1 MNVIRG
7 CSQYSYL
14 WGSLNYIS
22 MPELPAYILPVLIFF
37 ARIAD
42 VSLGTLRI
50 TMVSR
55 GYKWESAILG
65 FFEVLIWVIVV
76 AQLLT
81 NLDHWVNYIAY
92 AAGFS
97 AGTFIGLY
105 IEDKM
110 KVGTVLVRIITLQK
124 SHDIIEALKEA
135 GVAVTSM
142 DAKGGFN
149 DVKVIFTVLKRKKL
163 NKVFDIVKEIDPEAF
178 FSTEDVKYSNKH
190 HDHLVNPDDR
200 SPIDRLL
207 RVRKGL

>member
-1 MNVIRG
+1 M
-7 CSQYSYL
+7 
-14 WGSLNYIS
+14 
-22 MPELPAYILPVLIFF
+22 MAELPVFLLPLLIFF

-55 GYKWESAILG
+55 GYKWQSALLG

-76 AQLLT
+76 AQLLK
-81 NLDHWVNYIAY
+81 NLNHWVNYVAY

-110 KVGTVLVRIITLQK
+110 KVGTVLVRIITLDK
-124 SHDIIEALKEA
+124 SEELIESLKEA
-135 GVAVTSM
+135 GVAITSV

-149 DVKVIFTVLKRKKL
+149 DVKIIFTVLKRKKL
-163 NKVFDIVKEIDPEAF
+163 TKVFNIVKDIDPEAF

-190 HDHLVNPDDR
+190 HDHLVNPNDR

>member
-1 MNVIRG
+1 MADF
-7 CSQYSYL
+7 
-14 WGSLNYIS
+14 
-22 MPELPAYILPVLIFF
+22 PTYILPVIIFF

-55 GYKWESAILG
+55 GYKLHSAILG

-97 AGTFIGLY
+97 AGTFVGLY
-105 IEDKM
+105 IEDVM
-110 KVGTVLVRIITLQK
+110 KVGTVMVRIITLHK
-124 SHDIIEALKEA
+124 STELIEALKEA
-135 GVAVTSM
+135 GVAVTSI

-149 DVKVIFTVLKRKKL
+149 DVKIIFTVMKRKKL
-163 NKVFDIVKEIDPEAF
+163 SRVFKIVKEIDPEAF
-178 FSTEDVKYSNKH
+178 FSTEDIKYTNKH
-190 HDHLVNPDDR
+190 HDHLPVEHDR
-200 SPIDRLL
+200 SPVDRLL
-207 RVRKGL
+207 RLRKGL

>member
-1 MNVIRG
+1 
-7 CSQYSYL
+7 
-14 WGSLNYIS
+14 
-22 MPELPAYILPVLIFF
+22 MPEFPAYILPLLIFF

-124 SHDIIEALKEA
+124 SHDLIEALKEA

-163 NKVFDIVKEIDPEAF
+163 NKVFDIVKEIDSEAF

-190 HDHLVNPDDR
+190 HDHLVDPDSR

>member
-1 MNVIRG
+1 
-7 CSQYSYL
+7 
-14 WGSLNYIS
+14 
-22 MPELPAYILPVLIFF
+22 MPEFPAYILPLLIFF

-207 RVRKGL
+207 RIRKGL

>member
-1 MNVIRG
+1 MFELSSI
-7 CSQYSYL
+7 L
-14 WGSLNYIS
+14 
-22 MPELPAYILPVLIFF
+22 MPVMIFF

-55 GYKWESAILG
+55 GYKLQSALLG

-76 AQLLT
+76 AQLLS
-81 NLDHWVNYIAY
+81 NLDHWINYVAY

-110 KVGTVLVRIITLQK
+110 KVGTVLVRIITLSK
-124 SHDIIEALKEA
+124 SEELIEALKEA
-135 GVAVTSM
+135 GVAITSI
-142 DAKGGFN
+142 DAKGGYN
-149 DVKVIFTVLKRKKL
+149 NVKLIFTVLKRKKL
-163 NKVFDIVKEIDPEAF
+163 NKVFAIVKEIDPEAF

-190 HDHLVNPDDR
+190 HDHLVSPNDR
-200 SPIDRLL
+200 SPVDRLL
-207 RVRKGL
+207 RIRKGV

>member
-1 MNVIRG
+1 MT
-7 CSQYSYL
+7 
-14 WGSLNYIS
+14 
-22 MPELPAYILPVLIFF
+22 ELSFFVLPVLIFC

-55 GYKWESAILG
+55 GYKWQSALLG

-76 AQLLT
+76 AQLLK
-81 NLDHWVNYIAY
+81 NLNHWVNYVAY

-110 KVGTVLVRIITLQK
+110 KVGTVLIRIITLDK
-124 SHDIIEALKEA
+124 SDELIEALKEA
-135 GVAVTSM
+135 GVAITSV

-163 NKVFDIVKEIDPEAF
+163 NKVYDIVKEIDPEAF

-190 HDHLVNPDDR
+190 HDHLVNPSAR

>member
-1 MNVIRG
+1 
-7 CSQYSYL
+7 
-14 WGSLNYIS
+14 
-22 MPELPAYILPVLIFF
+22 MPEFPTYILPVLIFF

-55 GYKWESAILG
+55 GYKIESAILG

-110 KVGTVLVRIITLQK
+110 KVGTVLVRIITLHKPQEM
-124 SHDIIEALKEA
+124 IEALKEA
-135 GVAVTSM
+135 GIALTSI
-142 DAKGGFN
+142 DGKGGFN
-149 DVKVIFTVLKRKKL
+149 DVKVIFSVMKRKKL
-163 NKVFDIVKEIDPEAF
+163 NKVFEIVKEIDENAF
-178 FSTEDVKYSNKH
+178 FSSEDVKYSNKH
-190 HDHLVNPDDR
+190 HDHLLPPTQR

-207 RVRKGL
+207 RIRKGL

>member
-1 MNVIRG
+1 
-7 CSQYSYL
+7 
-14 WGSLNYIS
+14 
-22 MPELPAYILPVLIFF
+22 MPDFSVFILPIVIFF

-55 GYKWESAILG
+55 GYKIESAILG

-81 NLDHWVNYIAY
+81 NLNDWVNYIAY

-105 IEDKM
+105 IEDLM
-110 KVGTVLVRIITLQK
+110 KVGTVLVRIITLHK
-124 SHDIIEALKEA
+124 SQELIEALKEA
-135 GVAVTSM
+135 GVAITSV
-142 DAKGGFN
+142 DGKGGFN
-149 DVKVIFTVLKRKKL
+149 DVKVIFSVMRRKKM
-163 NKVFDIVKEIDPEAF
+163 NTVFEIVKNIDEDAF
-178 FSTEDVKYSNKH
+178 FSSEDVKYSNKH
-190 HDHLVNPDDR
+190 HDHLLPPNQR

-207 RVRKGL
+207 RIRKGL

>member
-1 MNVIRG
+1 
-7 CSQYSYL
+7 
-14 WGSLNYIS
+14 
-22 MPELPAYILPVLIFF
+22 MPEFSAVLLPVIIFF

-55 GYKWESAILG
+55 GYKWQSALLG

-76 AQLLT
+76 AQLLN

-110 KVGTVLVRIITLQK
+110 KVGTILVRIITLQK

-135 GVAVTSM
+135 GVAVTSV

-163 NKVFDIVKEIDPEAF
+163 NKVYDIVKEIDPEAF

-190 HDHLVNPDDR
+190 HDHLVSPDDR
-200 SPIDRLL
+200 SPVDRLL
-207 RVRKGL
+207 RIRKGL

>member
-1 MNVIRG
+1 
-7 CSQYSYL
+7 
-14 WGSLNYIS
+14 
-22 MPELPAYILPVLIFF
+22 MPELSFFALPIIIFF
-37 ARIAD
+37 SRIAD

-55 GYKWESAILG
+55 GYKWQSALLG

-76 AQLLT
+76 AQLLN
-81 NLDHWVNYIAY
+81 NLNHWVNYIAY

-105 IEDKM
+105 IEEKM
-110 KVGTVLVRIITLQK
+110 KVGTVLVRIITLYK
-124 SHDIIEALKEA
+124 AGDLIEALKEA
-135 GVAVTSM
+135 GVAVTSV

-149 DVKVIFTVLKRKKL
+149 DVKVIFSVLKRKKL
-163 NKVFDIVKEIDPEAF
+163 NNIFEIVKDVDPEAF

-190 HDHLVNPDDR
+190 HDHLVNPDNR

-207 RVRKGL
+207 RIRKGL

>member
-1 MNVIRG
+1 MT
-7 CSQYSYL
+7 
-14 WGSLNYIS
+14 
-22 MPELPAYILPVLIFF
+22 ELSFFVLPVLIFC

-55 GYKWESAILG
+55 GYKWQSALLG

-76 AQLLT
+76 AQLLK
-81 NLDHWVNYIAY
+81 NLNHWVNYVAY

-110 KVGTVLVRIITLQK
+110 KVGTVLIRIITLDK
-124 SHDIIEALKEA
+124 SDELIEALKEA
-135 GVAVTSM
+135 GVAITSV

-163 NKVFDIVKEIDPEAF
+163 NKVYDIVKEIDPEAF

-190 HDHLVNPDDR
+190 HDHLVNPNDR

>member
-1 MNVIRG
+1 
-7 CSQYSYL
+7 
-14 WGSLNYIS
+14 
-22 MPELPAYILPVLIFF
+22 MPEFSAFLLPFIIFF

-55 GYKWESAILG
+55 GYKWQSALLG

-76 AQLLT
+76 AQLLN
-81 NLDHWVNYIAY
+81 NLDHWLNYVAY

-97 AGTFIGLY
+97 AGTFMGLY

-110 KVGTVLVRIITLQK
+110 KVGTILVRIITLQK
-124 SHDIIEALKEA
+124 SGELIEALKEA
-135 GVAVTSM
+135 GVAITSI

-149 DVKVIFTVLKRKKL
+149 DVKVIFSVLKRKKL
-163 NKVFDIVKEIDPEAF
+163 NKIYEIVKHIDPEAF

-190 HDHLVNPDDR
+190 HDHLVSLDDR

>member
-1 MNVIRG
+1 
-7 CSQYSYL
+7 
-14 WGSLNYIS
+14 
-22 MPELPAYILPVLIFF
+22 MPELPFF
-37 ARIAD
+37 ALPIIIFLSRIAD

-55 GYKWESAILG
+55 GYKIESALLG

-76 AQLLT
+76 AQLLG
-81 NLDHWVNYIAY
+81 NLTHWVNYVAY

-105 IEDKM
+105 IEEKM
-110 KVGTVLVRIITLQK
+110 KVGTVLVRIITLNK
-124 SHDIIEALKEA
+124 SIELIEALKEV
-135 GVAVTSM
+135 GVAITSV

-149 DVKVIFTVLKRKKL
+149 DVKVIFSVLKRKKL
-163 NKVFDIVKEIDPEAF
+163 NQIWGIVKDVDPEAF

-190 HDHLVNPDDR
+190 HDHLVNPDSR

-207 RVRKGL
+207 RIRKGI

>member
-1 MNVIRG
+1 
-7 CSQYSYL
+7 
-14 WGSLNYIS
+14 
-22 MPELPAYILPVLIFF
+22 MPEFSVFVLPVIIFF
-37 ARIAD
+37 SRIAD

-55 GYKWESAILG
+55 GYKWESAVLG

-97 AGTFIGLY
+97 AGTFMGLF

-110 KVGTVLVRIITLQK
+110 KIGTVLVRIITLQK
-124 SHDIIEALKEA
+124 SQDIIEALKEA
-135 GVAVTSM
+135 GVAVTSV

-149 DVKVIFTVLKRKKL
+149 DVKIIFTVLKRKKL
-163 NKVFDIVKEIDPEAF
+163 NKVFDIVKDLDPEAF
-178 FSTEDVKYSNKH
+178 FSTEEVKYSNKH
-190 HDHLVNPDDR
+190 HDHLPLSDNL
-200 SPIDRLL
+200 SPLDRLL
-207 RVRKGL
+207 RIRKGV

>member
-1 MNVIRG
+1 M
-7 CSQYSYL
+7 S
-14 WGSLNYIS
+14 
-22 MPELPAYILPVLIFF
+22 ELPFYVLPILIFF

-55 GYKWESAILG
+55 GYKWQSALLG

-76 AQLLT
+76 AQLLK
-81 NLDHWVNYIAY
+81 NLNHWVNYVAY

-110 KVGTVLVRIITLQK
+110 KVGTVLVRIITLNK
-124 SHDIIEALKEA
+124 SEELIEALKESGIA
-135 GVAVTSM
+135 ITSI

-149 DVKVIFTVLKRKKL
+149 DVKIIFTVLKRKKL
-163 NKVFDIVKEIDPEAF
+163 NKVFNIVKEIDPEAF

-190 HDHLVNPDDR
+190 HDHLVNPNDR

-207 RVRKGL
+207 RIRKGL

>member
-1 MNVIRG
+1 MSEFPV
-7 CSQYSYL
+7 L
-14 WGSLNYIS
+14 
-22 MPELPAYILPVLIFF
+22 ILPVIIFF

-55 GYKWESAILG
+55 GYKWQSALLG

-76 AQLLT
+76 AQLLK
-81 NLDHWVNYIAY
+81 NLNHWVNYVAY

-105 IEDKM
+105 LEDKM
-110 KVGTVLVRIITLQK
+110 KVGTVLVRIITLNK
-124 SHDIIEALKEA
+124 SEELIEALKGSGIA
-135 GVAVTSM
+135 ITSI

-163 NKVFDIVKEIDPEAF
+163 NKVFNIVKDIDPEAF

-190 HDHLVNPDDR
+190 HDHLVNPNDR

>member
-1 MNVIRG
+1 M
-7 CSQYSYL
+7 
-14 WGSLNYIS
+14 
-22 MPELPAYILPVLIFF
+22 ADLPVYLLPILIFF

-55 GYKWESAILG
+55 GYKWQSALLG

-76 AQLLT
+76 AQLLA
-81 NLDHWVNYIAY
+81 NLNSWINYVAY

-110 KVGTVLVRIITLQK
+110 KVGTVLVRIITLNK
-124 SHDIIEALKEA
+124 SEALIEALKEA
-135 GVAVTSM
+135 GVAVTSI

-149 DVKVIFTVLKRKKL
+149 DVKIIFTVLKRKRL
-163 NKVFDIVKEIDPEAF
+163 NKVFNIVKEIDPEAF

-190 HDHLVNPDDR
+190 HDHLVDPNSR

>member
-1 MNVIRG
+1 
-7 CSQYSYL
+7 
-14 WGSLNYIS
+14 
-22 MPELPAYILPVLIFF
+22 MPELSAFLLPVLIFF

-55 GYKWESAILG
+55 GYKLESALLG

-105 IEDKM
+105 IEDVM
-110 KVGTVLVRIITLQK
+110 KVGTVMVRVITLHK
-124 SHDIIEALKEA
+124 STELIEALKEA
-135 GVAVTSM
+135 GVAVTSI

-149 DVKVIFTVLKRKKL
+149 DVKIIFTVMKRKKL
-163 NKVFDIVKEIDPEAF
+163 NQVFEIVKEIDPEAF
-178 FSTEDVKYSNKH
+178 FSTEDVKYTNKH
-190 HDHLVNPDDR
+190 HDYTPVDHDR
-200 SPIDRLL
+200 SPVDRLL
-207 RVRKGL
+207 RIRKGL

>member
-1 MNVIRG
+1 MFDLP
-7 CSQYSYL
+7 YYL
-14 WGSLNYIS
+14 
-22 MPELPAYILPVLIFF
+22 LPVAIFF

-55 GYKWESAILG
+55 GYKWQSAVLG

-76 AQLLT
+76 AQLLA
-81 NLDHWVNYIAY
+81 NLNNWINYVAY

-110 KVGTVLVRIITLQK
+110 KVGTVLVRIITLNK
-124 SHDIIEALKEA
+124 SQELIETLKEA
-135 GVAVTSM
+135 GVAVTSI

-149 DVKVIFTVLKRKKL
+149 DVKIIFTVLKRKRL
-163 NKVFDIVKEIDPEAF
+163 NKVFNIVKEIDPEAF

-190 HDHLVNPDDR
+190 HDHLVDPDSR

-207 RVRKGL
+207 RIRKGL

>member
-1 MNVIRG
+1 MFEL
-7 CSQYSYL
+7 SAL
-14 WGSLNYIS
+14 L
-22 MPELPAYILPVLIFF
+22 MPAIIFVS
-37 ARIAD
+37 RIAD

-55 GYKWESAILG
+55 GYKIESAILG

-81 NLDHWVNYIAY
+81 NLDHWMNYVAY

-105 IEDKM
+105 IEDMM

-124 SHDIIEALKEA
+124 SGELIEALKEA
-135 GVAVTSM
+135 GVAVTSI
-142 DAKGGFN
+142 DAKGGYN
-149 DVKVIFTVLKRKKL
+149 DVKVIFTVMKRKKV
-163 NKVFDIVKEIDPEAF
+163 NKVFSIVKEIDPEAF

-190 HDHLVNPDDR
+190 HDHLVNPNER

-207 RVRKGL
+207 RIRKGV

>member
-1 MNVIRG
+1 MFDF
-7 CSQYSYL
+7 
-14 WGSLNYIS
+14 
-22 MPELPAYILPVLIFF
+22 PAYILPFLIFF

-55 GYKWESAILG
+55 GLKWESALLG

-81 NLDHWVNYIAY
+81 NLDHWINYIAY

-97 AGTFIGLY
+97 AGTFVGLY

-135 GVAVTSM
+135 GVAVTSV

-163 NKVFDIVKEIDPEAF
+163 NKVYEIVKEKDPEAF
-178 FSTEDVKYSNKH
+178 FSTEEVKYSNKH
-190 HDHLVNPDDR
+190 HDHLVSTDSR

-207 RVRKGL
+207 RIRKGL

>member
-1 MNVIRG
+1 MAD
-7 CSQYSYL
+7 
-14 WGSLNYIS
+14 
-22 MPELPAYILPVLIFF
+22 LPTFLVPILIFF

-50 TMVSR
+50 TMVAR
-55 GYKWESAILG
+55 GYKLQSALLG

-76 AQLLT
+76 AQLLS
-81 NLDHWVNYIAY
+81 NLDHWINYVAY

-110 KVGTVLVRIITLQK
+110 KVGTVLVRIITLNK
-124 SHDIIEALKEA
+124 SQELIEALKNI
-135 GVAVTSM
+135 GVAITSI

-149 DVKVIFTVLKRKKL
+149 DVKIIFAVLKRKRL
-163 NKVFDIVKEIDPEAF
+163 TDVFNTVKKIDSAAF

-190 HDHLVNPDDR
+190 HDHLVSPDKR
-200 SPIDRLL
+200 SPIARLL
-207 RVRKGL
+207 RLRKGM

>member
-1 MNVIRG
+1 MAD
-7 CSQYSYL
+7 
-14 WGSLNYIS
+14 
-22 MPELPAYILPVLIFF
+22 LPTFLLPILIFF

-55 GYKWESAILG
+55 GYKLQSAVLG

-76 AQLLT
+76 AQLLS
-81 NLDHWVNYIAY
+81 NLDHWVNYVAY

-110 KVGTVLVRIITLQK
+110 KVGTVMVRIITLNK
-124 SHDIIEALKEA
+124 SQELIEALKNI
-135 GVAVTSM
+135 GVAITSI

-149 DVKVIFTVLKRKKL
+149 DVKVIFTVLKRKRL
-163 NKVFDIVKEIDPEAF
+163 SEVFSTVKNIDPEAF

-190 HDHLVNPDDR
+190 HDHLVNPEKR

-207 RVRKGL
+207 RLRKGL

>member
-1 MNVIRG
+1 
-7 CSQYSYL
+7 
-14 WGSLNYIS
+14 
-22 MPELPAYILPVLIFF
+22 MPEFPAYILPLLIFF

-97 AGTFIGLY
+97 AGTFMGLY

-207 RVRKGL
+207 RIRKGL

>member
-1 MNVIRG
+1 
-7 CSQYSYL
+7 
-14 WGSLNYIS
+14 
-22 MPELPAYILPVLIFF
+22 MPEFPAYILPVLIFF

>member
-1 MNVIRG
+1 
-7 CSQYSYL
+7 
-14 WGSLNYIS
+14 
-22 MPELPAYILPVLIFF
+22 MPEFSAILLPVIIFF

-55 GYKWESAILG
+55 GYKLESAILG

-105 IEDKM
+105 IEDVM
-110 KVGTVLVRIITLQK
+110 KVGTVMVRVITLHK
-124 SHDIIEALKEA
+124 STELIEALKEA
-135 GVAVTSM
+135 GVAVTSI

-149 DVKVIFTVLKRKKL
+149 DVKIIFTVMKRKKL
-163 NKVFDIVKEIDPEAF
+163 NRIFDIVKEIDPEAF
-178 FSTEDVKYSNKH
+178 FSTEDIKYTNKH
-190 HDHLVNPDDR
+190 HDHMPTDHDR
-200 SPIDRLL
+200 SPVDRLL
-207 RVRKGL
+207 RIRKGL

>member
-1 MNVIRG
+1 MT
-7 CSQYSYL
+7 
-14 WGSLNYIS
+14 
-22 MPELPAYILPVLIFF
+22 ELPFFVLPILIFF

-55 GYKWESAILG
+55 GYKWQSALLG

-76 AQLLT
+76 AQLLK
-81 NLDHWVNYIAY
+81 NLNHWVNYIAY

-110 KVGTVLVRIITLQK
+110 KVGTVLVRIITLNK
-124 SHDIIEALKEA
+124 SEELIEALKEA
-135 GVAVTSM
+135 GIALTSI

-149 DVKVIFTVLKRKKL
+149 DVKVIFTVMKRKKL
-163 NKVFDIVKEIDPEAF
+163 NKVFNIVKDIDPEAF

-190 HDHLVNPDDR
+190 HDHLVNPNDR

-207 RVRKGL
+207 RIRKGL

>member
-1 MNVIRG
+1 
-7 CSQYSYL
+7 
-14 WGSLNYIS
+14 
-22 MPELPAYILPVLIFF
+22 MPEFSAVLLPLVIFF

-55 GYKWESAILG
+55 GYKWQSALLG

-76 AQLLT
+76 AQLLS

-97 AGTFIGLY
+97 AGTFMGLY

-124 SHDIIEALKEA
+124 SHDIIETLKEA
-135 GVAVTSM
+135 GVAVTSV

-149 DVKVIFTVLKRKKL
+149 DVKIIFTVLKRKKL
-163 NKVFDIVKEIDPEAF
+163 NQVFDIVKEIDPEAF
-178 FSTEDVKYSNKH
+178 FSTEEVKYSNKH
-190 HDHLVNPDDR
+190 HDHLPFADNR

-207 RVRKGL
+207 RVRKGI

>member
-1 MNVIRG
+1 
-7 CSQYSYL
+7 
-14 WGSLNYIS
+14 
-22 MPELPAYILPVLIFF
+22 MPEFPAYILPLLIFF

-163 NKVFDIVKEIDPEAF
+163 NKVFDIVKEIDSEAF

-190 HDHLVNPDDR
+190 HDHLVDPDSR

>member
-1 MNVIRG
+1 MSFNIFF
-7 CSQYSYL
+7 
-14 WGSLNYIS
+14 
-22 MPELPAYILPVLIFF
+22 MPELSAVLLPLVIFF
-37 ARIAD
+37 SRIAD

-55 GYKWESAILG
+55 GYKWESALLG

-76 AQLLT
+76 AQLLN

-97 AGTFIGLY
+97 AGTFMGLY
-105 IEDKM
+105 IEEKM

-124 SHDIIEALKEA
+124 SGELIEALKES
-135 GVAVTSM
+135 GVAVTSI

-163 NKVFDIVKEIDPEAF
+163 TNVFNIVKEVDPEAF

-190 HDHLVNPDDR
+190 HDHLVDPSNR
-200 SPIDRLL
+200 SPVDRLL
-207 RVRKGL
+207 RIRKGV